1 MPEVDADT
9 TLLLVEDEA
18 IIALATSTLLKNCGY
33 TVRVAYGGKD
43 AIEAALEDDSINLI
57 LMDIDL
63 GRGMD
68 GPEAARQILSRR
80 ELPIVFLTSHA
91 EEEYVKRVE
100 QITRYG
106 YVLKDSGRFVLLQ
119 AIKMAM
125 ELYRSKRITEQ
136 HLHNS
141 LVANAELEQSQLERA
156 RISRLYT
163 TLRKIN
169 QVIADTSDLDTI
181 LTQVCETFV
190 SVSRYPAAWIS
201 LFTPD
206 DTPRRFFSA
215 YNREILIPHDESGP
229 EGPIPECAR
238 EALKTLKLQY
248 IDRNDPACGVC
259 PWLPEAQA
267 EHHNRYPSITIPLFF
282 TLEKLG
288 WLTIMLPANVA
299 QVSDEMEL
307 LREISQEVS
316 MAIISKGSPRL
327 RDIEK
332 QDIGLFAEESR
343 GETSFSREGSS
354 PTTHY
359 LQEELTALLRT
370 DSSVFGFLQAGS
382 LDGLWYWDLIRR
394 EHEWMSP
401 EFWRLFG
408 YDPEEKTHSPAEWQE
423 MIFQEDL
430 KLALENLNRHLENPE
445 YPYDQV
451 VRYRHKDGSTVWVRC
466 RGIAIRDPQGNPV
479 RMLGAHNDMTAQMR
493 ARQKLLEQLEL
504 RETLFKK
511 LTYQTKNNLLLTSSL
526 IAVQESAQGIDLGDL
541 QNRVKSIQMLY
552 QKLYES
558 ENMLQ
563 ISINEYLQAIV
574 RAAFSGYLVSALSIE
589 VELPRLLIESQKA
602 ALIGLLINEF
612 VYTAI
617 RGGFSHAKAPRFS
630 LTGETDSKE
639 TLLHLQVEYT
649 RGEESESPRRE
660 DSFGLNLITLLL
672 QELGGSFEED
682 SVEGR
687 YRLSIP
693 LESWLSV
700 KA

>member
-1 MPEVDADT
+1 MANEKV

-33 TVRVAYGGKD
+33 SVRVAYGGQE
-43 AIEAALEDDSINLI
+43 AIEAALEDASINLV

-125 ELYRSKRITEQ
+125 ELYRAKQITEQ
-136 HLHNS
+136 HLNNS
-141 LVANAELEQSQLERA
+141 LLANAELEQSQQERA

-169 QVIADTSDLDTI
+169 RIIADTHDLDSI
-181 LTQVCETFV
+181 LTQVCDTFV
-190 SVSRYPAAWIS
+190 SVSNYLAAWIV
-201 LFTPD
+201 LFTPS
-206 DTPRRFFSA
+206 DTPRKFFSA
-215 YNREILIPHDESGP
+215 YNEEVLKPHAKRAIDGP
-229 EGPIPECAR
+229 LPDCVR

-248 IDRNDPACGVC
+248 IDRNDQSCQQC
-259 PWLPEAQA
+259 DWLPSPQED
-267 EHHNRYPSITIPLFF
+267 HHTRYPSITIPLFF
-282 TLEKLG
+282 TMEKLG
-288 WLTIMLPANVA
+288 WMTIILPARFS

-307 LREISQEVS
+307 LREISQELS
-316 MAIISKGSPRL
+316 MAIISKGDPRL
-327 RDIEK
+327 RDPEK
-332 QDIGLFAEESR
+332 KDIGLFAEQSSR
-343 GETSFSREGSS
+343 AEPYSPETTSEGN
-354 PTTHY
+354 HY
-359 LQEELTALLRT
+359 LEEELNALIRT
-370 DSSVFGFLQAGS
+370 DPSIFGFLQEGS
-382 LDGLWYWDLIRR
+382 LDGLWYWDLIHR
-394 EHEWMSP
+394 ENEYMSP

-408 YDPEEKTHSPAEWQE
+408 YRPEEKEHSPAEWQD

-430 KLALENLNRHLENPE
+430 KLALDNLNRHLENPE
-445 YPYDQV
+445 HPYDQV

-466 RGIAIRDPQGNPV
+466 RGIAIRDPRGNPL

-493 ARQKLLEQLEL
+493 ARQKLIEQLEL
-504 RETLFKK
+504 SETLFKR

-526 IAVQESAQGIDLGDL
+526 ISVKETEMGIDLGDL
-541 QNRVKSIQMLY
+541 QTRVKSIQMLY

-563 ISINEYLQAIV
+563 ISIDDYLGEIV
-574 RAAFSGYLVSALSIE
+574 KAAFAGYLLANIE
-589 VELPRLLIESQKA
+589 VRVELPKLLVESQKA
-602 ALIGLLINEF
+602 ASIGLIANEF
-612 VYTAI
+612 VYLAI
-617 RGGFSHAKAPRFS
+617 RRGFSDERDSSFTIA
-630 LTGETDSKE
+630 GETDAKE
-639 TLLHLQVEYT
+639 TLLHLRIEYDAELPPENLT
-649 RGEESESPRRE
+649 KDNP
-660 DSFGLNLITLLL
+660 FGLNLVELLL
-672 QELGGSFEED
+672 HELGGSMETQD
-682 SVEGR
+682 TGAAR
-687 YRLSIP
+687 YRLTIP

-700 KA
+700 RS